1 MFMYT
6 RPFVNTVFETVND
19 TRLKLFYTVLQL
31 LLLFVVVVVVSVYC
45 WSLRF

>member
-1 MFMYT
+1 MYT

-19 TRLKLFYTVLQL
+19 TRHKLFYTLLRLL
-31 LLLFVVVVVVSVYC
+31 LLLFVVVVVSVYC

>member
-1 MFMYT
+1 MYT

-19 TRLKLFYTVLQL
+19 TRLKLFYTALQ